1 MRRIVALSV
10 AGLVLAGCST
20 SAQDL
25 PLPGSRVGGDTY
37 TVEAVFDDALNLAEG
52 APVKLDGVTIGRV
65 HDVKPVDF
73 TAQVSLD
80 VRASTRLHEGATA
93 RLRSTTPLG
102 ELFVQI
108 DDAKPSAAPLRDG
121 ARLGPKD
128 TSAAPTIEDTMTSAS
143 LLINGGGLGQL
154 ETIVREANLTLG
166 GHEGTARDL
175 MARLVTTAKAFDAS
189 HEDIGRTLDALA
201 DLSATL
207 QERSDTIDA
216 ALRDIAPA
224 AKVLRENTD
233 ELTTLLKRVDTF
245 GDVAIDVVRT
255 TRDDLLQTLRE
266 MAPVFDELNSL
277 KDDLGPG
284 IDTLVSFGK
293 LIDRGVPTD
302 YLNTFLHFHGNLTI
316 GLPGTGPDAPNL
328 ELPDPLDP
336 KAFRDKLTT
345 PVLPQLLAPRTSSG
359 DRPGL
364 LGGLLGLFGGDR

>member
-1 MRRIVALSV
+1 MKRLVLLGV
-10 AGLVLAGCST
+10 AGVVLAGCST

-37 TVEAVFDDALNLAEG
+37 SVEAVFDDALNLAEG

-73 TAQVSLD
+73 TAHVSLD
-80 VRASTRLHEGATA
+80 VRTSTRLHEGATA

-108 DDAKPSAAPLRDG
+108 DDAKPSASPLRDG

-175 MARLVTTAKAFDAS
+175 MGRLVTTSKAFDAS

-207 QERSDTIDA
+207 EQRRDTIDA

-233 ELTTLLKRVDTF
+233 ELTTLLKRVDAF
-245 GDVAIDVVRT
+245 GDVATEVVRT

-284 IDTLVSFGK
+284 IDRLVAFGK

-328 ELPDPLDP
+328 ELPDPLNP
-336 KAFRDKLTT
+336 KAFRDRLTT
-345 PVLPQLLAPRTSSG
+345 PVLPQLLAPSSSD